1 MELKESTYLISG
13 YTAKL
18 QSSRQH
24 VTDTKTEVQAS
35 GTREKAQRKTHT
47 HMGTLSLTEEAR
59 IYNGKKT
66 AFSVSGAG
74 RTGQLSAEE

>member
-1 MELKESTYLISG
+1 
-13 YTAKL
+13 
-18 QSSRQH
+18 
-24 VTDTKTEVQAS
+24 
-35 GTREKAQRKTHT
+35 
-47 HMGTLSLTEEAR
+47 MGTLSLTEEAR